1 LLITQILNEDY
12 TDFPAF
18 LIEFPIC
25 AIGSESVESEIS
37 GLFQKSQKTLD
48 KSNEGVIMWGV

>member
-1 LLITQILNEDY
+1 MRITRL
-12 TDFPAF
+12 PAGRQGFCRF
-18 LIEFPIC
+18 LIEFIIC

-48 KSNEGVIMWGV
+48 KSNEGVIMGAV